1 VAAGAKAS
9 AQVGIEIGTG
19 DQGAVR
25 RTRWRVARISR
36 EQVSWT
42 ENEDEYDSDSEEAN
56 GEEATKY
63 ARVSFMI
70 KNESG

>member
-1 VAAGAKAS
+1 VAAGSKAS
-9 AQVGIEIGTG
+9 GQVGIEKEGG
-19 DQGAVR
+19 L
-25 RTRWRVARISR
+25 ARGCISR

-70 KNESG
+70 KK